1 MPSQSP
7 GDPLIIDRYAIYA
20 AVAAGGMATVH
31 LARLQGSG
39 GFSRIVAAKR
49 LHPHLA
55 ADPDFSA
62 MLIDEARV
70 AARIRHPN
78 VVSTLDVVSTDAEL
92 VVVMEYVHGES
103 VAKLASDVHGKGQLI
118 DRRIVGSIV
127 IDALHGLHAAHE
139 AKDERGEPLGIVH
152 RDISPH
158 NLLLGVDGVTRIA
171 DFGIA
176 KAAGRV
182 QVTRDQSIKG
192 KLAYMAP
199 EQIQQ
204 GPVTPA
210 TDVFAASIVLWE
222 LLTGRALFAGS
233 TDGETI
239 FNVLQARVP
248 PPSELVPEV
257 PRALDDVLER
267 GLARDP
273 SRRYAT
279 AREMARDLEGCIE
292 AMRSSEIGAWVEEVG
307 GEKLRERARQMSD
320 IEGRH
325 LAPRAETPR
334 AARSS
339 AEPAAKTDGTAVK
352 HTRRVQPPPAKPEP
366 TPEAPARAPAER
378 PRAPAPQFES
388 SQVAHV
394 RDQDVPPPPPRRRFV
409 WQGMLAAAAL
419 GVALA
424 ATFWWPKEPR
434 VSAVL
439 SDAREPASTA
449 ASAVTAEPA
458 PSSSPPAPAEIVAET
473 SPAPPVPKPS
483 PATSGKTGRPGHR
496 KPSAQCTP
504 PYTIDSA
511 GRRLFKLE
519 CM

>member
-7 GDPLIIDRYAIYA
+7 GEPLIIDRYAIYA

-127 IDALHGLHAAHE
+127 IEALHGLHAAHE

-182 QVTRDQSIKG
+182 QVTRDQAIKG

-239 FNVLQARVP
+239 FNVLQSRVP

-257 PRALDDVLER
+257 PRALDDVIER

-307 GEKLRERARQMSD
+307 GEKLRERARQISD

-325 LAPRAETPR
+325 LGPRAETPPV
-334 AARSS
+334 ARSS
-339 AEPAAKTDGTAVK
+339 AEPAARTEGTLVK
-352 HTRRVQPPPAKPEP
+352 HTRRVQPPAPNPAA
-366 TPEAPARAPAER
+366 EAPARTPSER

-394 RDQDVPPPPPRRRFV
+394 RDQDVPPPRRLRFA
-409 WQGMLAAAAL
+409 WQAMLAAAAL

-424 ATFWWPKEPR
+424 ATFWWPREPR
-434 VSAVL
+434 VSPVL
-439 SDAREPASTA
+439 SDAREPAATA
-449 ASAVTAEPA
+449 ASAVAADPTPA
-458 PSSSPPAPAEIVAET
+458 SSSSPPAAPEVVAET
-473 SPAPPVPKPS
+473 SPAPPVSKPS
-483 PATSGKTGRPGHR
+483 PAASGKTGRPGHR